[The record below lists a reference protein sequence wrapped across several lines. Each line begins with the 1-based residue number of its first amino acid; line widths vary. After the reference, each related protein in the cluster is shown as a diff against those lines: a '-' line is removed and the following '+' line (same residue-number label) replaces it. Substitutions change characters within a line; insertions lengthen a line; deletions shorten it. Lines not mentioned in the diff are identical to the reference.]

1 MLGPWMNAATV
12 IYLETRKY
20 KVLLYIY
27 TGDFCTVRE
36 EDMER
41 GRIYII
47 AEVHFPGPEEKRTIE
62 TLVYWF
68 LLITFTSMVQRHCM
82 SYA

>member
-1 MLGPWMNAATV
+1 
-12 IYLETRKY
+12 
-20 KVLLYIY
+20 
-27 TGDFCTVRE
+27 
-36 EDMER
+36 MER